1 MIHQTNQNKSQSKE
15 NCGGGEEDIIIEEII
30 ITEEDNIYH
39 QHLEF
44 HIIYS
49 EK

>member
-15 NCGGGEEDIIIEEII
+15 NCGGGEE
-30 ITEEDNIYH
+30 EEDIIYH